1 MVEIRK
7 AIASEAEAI
16 LNYCKVVG
24 AESDDLTFGAE
35 GVSIAIEEE
44 REYLE
49 SILHSNK
56 QLYLVA
62 ADGSEIVDT
71 AVFSSFTKARLAH
84 RAEISISVRKSM
96 WGNHIGTRFMEKI
109 IDFAKNTA
117 GTEIIS
123 LEVRSNN
130 ERAIA
135 LYQKFGFQKIGTF
148 DSFMKIGG
156 NYVSCDIMT
165 LSLTKNP
172 VGITIVE
179 WEDRFAQDFITL
191 SIEWLEKYVRVEAA
205 DEEILYHPHESILND
220 GGMIFFANS
229 EGVNV
234 GTVSMIKLDG
244 NIFELA
250 KLAVIESCKGKHIG
264 NMLMERSIS
273 FAKEKGADIII
284 LFTNSKLLPA
294 IRLYEKYGFQRI
306 PLIDNEY
313 EEADIKMELRI

>member
-109 IDFAKNTA
+109 IDFAKTLP
-117 GTEIIS
+117 G
-123 LEVRSNN
+123 R
-130 ERAIA
+130 
-135 LYQKFGFQKIGTF
+135 K
-148 DSFMKIGG
+148 SFRWKCAVTTKEQSH
-156 NYVSCDIMT
+156 Y
-165 LSLTKNP
+165 TKNS
-172 VGITIVE
+172 
-179 WEDRFAQDFITL
+179 DFRRL
-191 SIEWLEKYVRVEAA
+191 
-205 DEEILYHPHESILND
+205 
-220 GGMIFFANS
+220 G
-229 EGVNV
+229 
-234 GTVSMIKLDG
+234 
-244 NIFELA
+244 
-250 KLAVIESCKGKHIG
+250 
-264 NMLMERSIS
+264 RST
-273 FAKEKGADIII
+273 A
-284 LFTNSKLLPA
+284 L
-294 IRLYEKYGFQRI
+294 
-306 PLIDNEY
+306 
-313 EEADIKMELRI
+313 